1 MADGT
6 RESKIKDSQIQAFWQ
21 RFLKANPRNQSP
33 LTYEDAWSFGDT
45 SQMADEL
52 AALVLAGKKTATTS
66 AAALYEIEQ
75 EALPQSGTYSVL
87 LDGSD
92 VPKAVF
98 YLESVSIVPF
108 DEVTAAFAF
117 LEGEGDRT
125 LAYWRRVHKAFFR
138 RLSGVV
144 FSRSNAVCLRKV
156 FCRLSGRIKSW
167 FSLETK
173 VIVFVFLKKVYNQKQ
188 TKEEIVCHLSMS
200 N

>member
-1 MADGT
+1 MADET
-6 RESKIKDSQIQAFWQ
+6 RESKIKDCQIQAFWQ
-21 RFLKANPRNQSP
+21 RFLKANPRNQSS

-45 SQMADEL
+45 SEMADEL

-75 EALPQSGTYSVL
+75 EALPQSETYSVL

-92 VPKAVF
+92 VPRAVL

-125 LAYWRRVHKAFFR
+125 LVYWRRVHEAFFR
-138 RLSGVV
+138 RAYASAGLSFHDQMLCVCKKFSVV
-144 FSRSNAVCLRKV
+144 
-156 FCRLSGRIKSW
+156 
-167 FSLETK
+167 
-173 VIVFVFLKKVYNQKQ
+173 YQ
-188 TKEEIVCHLSMS
+188 EE
-200 N
+200 

>member
-1 MADGT
+1 MADET
-6 RESKIKDSQIQAFWQ
+6 REPKIKDSQIQAFWQ
-21 RFLKANPRNQSP
+21 QFLKVNPRNQSA

-45 SQMADEL
+45 PQMADEL

-92 VPKAVF
+92 VPRAVL

-125 LAYWRRVHKAFFR
+125 LAYWRRVHEAFFSTSLC
-138 RLSGVV
+138 LSGFV
-144 FSRSNAVCLRKV
+144 FSRSNAVCLREV
-156 FCRLSGRIKSW
+156 FCCVSRR
-167 FSLETK
+167 
-173 VIVFVFLKKVYNQKQ
+173 
-188 TKEEIVCHLSMS
+188 
-200 N
+200 

>member
-1 MADGT
+1 MADES
-6 RESKIKDSQIQAFWQ
+6 REPKIKGSQIQAFWQ
-21 RFLKANPRNQSP
+21 RFLKVNSRNQSA

-45 SQMADEL
+45 PQMADEL

-92 VPKAVF
+92 VPRAVL

-125 LAYWRRVHKAFFR
+125 LAYWRRVHEAFFR
-138 RLSGVV
+138 RAYASAGLSFHAQMLCVCEKFSVV
-144 FSRSNAVCLRKV
+144 YQEDEGHDF
-156 FCRLSGRIKSW
+156 
-167 FSLETK
+167 
-173 VIVFVFLKKVYNQKQ
+173 Q
-188 TKEEIVCHLSMS
+188 
-200 N
+200 

>member
-1 MADGT
+1 LADET
-6 RESKIKDSQIQAFWQ
+6 RESKIKDCQIQAFWQ

-45 SQMADEL
+45 PQMADEL

-87 LDGSD
+87 LNGSD
-92 VPKAVF
+92 VPKAVL

-108 DEVTAAFAF
+108 EVTADFAF

-125 LAYWRRVHKAFFR
+125 LAYWRRVHEAFFR
-138 RLSGVV
+138 RAYASAGLSFHDQMLCVCEKFCVV
-144 FSRSNAVCLRKV
+144 
-156 FCRLSGRIKSW
+156 
-167 FSLETK
+167 
-173 VIVFVFLKKVYNQKQ
+173 YQ
-188 TKEEIVCHLSMS
+188 EE
-200 N
+200 